1 MTDLET
7 MAIRHMYQ
15 TDPRM
20 FMPLAFRLVY
30 PGAEYLHN
38 WSIDLLGDALAK
50 CHRREITRLI
60 INMPP
65 RSLKSFCASVAFPA
79 WVLGVDP
86 TSSIMC
92 VAGHRTLAEDQHVL
106 AHRLMSNERYL
117 GLFPHM
123 RSTEKPA
130 QLRLPQGGGRYALTP
145 STPITGRGANMVI
158 IDDPHSTQ
166 DAENPQKLHEI
177 NRWYDR
183 NIYQR
188 LNDKDGGVVIVVMQR
203 LAENDLTGHLLKRE
217 NWEMINLPAIAMHDE
232 YLPESLGGKLARNKG
247 EALHPAREDRDALRA
262 EMLNMGS
269 VAFMSQYQQ
278 KPYPPGQGEVR
289 CGSFFFTTRGVQDAK
304 GRSPYSMFLGK
315 IPEEQYVLRDIF
327 NEGSVPS
334 GAPPYLETPEE
345 WHGRAR
351 KIKRLSPAS

>member
-15 TDPRM
+15 SDPRM
-20 FMPLAFRLVY
+20 FMPLAFRSVY

-38 WSIDLLGDALAK
+38 WSIDVLGDALAR

-79 WVLGVDP
+79 WVLGVEP
-86 TSSIMC
+86 TSSILC
-92 VAGHRTLAEDQHVL
+92 VAGHRTLAEDQHLL
-106 AHRLMSNERYL
+106 AHRLMTNERYL

-123 RSTEKPA
+123 RATEKPG

-145 STPITGRGANMVI
+145 YSPITGRGANMVI

-166 DAENPQKLHEI
+166 DSENPQKLHEI

-203 LAENDLTGHLLKRE
+203 LAEDDLTGHLLKRE
-217 NWEMINLPAIAMHDE
+217 DWEVINLPAIAMHDE
-232 YLPESLGGKLARNKG
+232 YLPKSLGGKLARKKG
-247 EALHPAREDRDALRA
+247 ESLHPAREDRDALRA

-289 CGSFFFTTRGVQDAK
+289 CGSFFVTTPAEEVAK
-304 GRSPYSMFLGK
+304 GRTPYSMFLGR
-315 IPEEQYVLRDIF
+315 IPEEKYVLKEVF

-334 GAPPYLETPEE
+334 GSPPYLETPEE
-345 WHGRAR
+345 WHEQAR
-351 KIKRLSPAS
+351 KIKRLSSAS